1 MERLEPKKERS
12 PISSLKFQRKSD
24 YEKFLKFIK
33 NQTKELKGISKPKE
47 NKVKSILGV
56 AGTGLGIFAIGSL
69 FLGSRRSDEFET
81 AKGLDGGL
89 DLYAAIGRRNV
100 PGINPSRPTLAGYKL
115 PYDLRQKQSINLGTR
130 TSVTR
135 GRSFAE
141 ERALRIKPGF
151 AEKRAIKR

>member
-1 MERLEPKKERS
+1 MIQKR
-12 PISSLKFQRKSD
+12 
-24 YEKFLKFIK
+24 
-33 NQTKELKGISKPKE
+33 

-100 PGINPSRPTLAGYKL
+100 PGINPSRPTLAGLKL
-115 PYDLRQKQSINLGTR
+115 PSDPRAKESINLGSR

-141 ERALRIKPGF
+141 RSALKVNPGF
-151 AEKRAIKR
+151 AERRAI